1 MSPEVGA
8 VLAEERA
15 ARGLTLEQAAA
26 ATRIR
31 AHHLEAL
38 EAGRLDDL
46 PGPVYGRGYLRAY
59 AAYLGLDGEALLGRL
74 EPRPA
79 ALRSGLSI
87 GGVAPSP
94 PYAFPGLALTGPVVA
109 AAGLLL
115 LAALFGL
122 YAFRQFDSLRAAA
135 PPPARAAA
143 APPIASPP
151 RLAEAAPTPP
161 PAPVAQY
168 TAVVVHT
175 TDTVWLYVE
184 VDGQPFYGASGR
196 FFQAGGEAIFIGH
209 KVKLTSGKASATL
222 VAVDGKDVGALG
234 AGVVTR
240 EFAAQN

>member
-1 MSPEVGA
+1 VTLGGLLVEA
-8 VLAEERA
+8 RR
-15 ARGLTLEQAAA
+15 ARGVTLEQAAA
-26 ATRIR
+26 STRIR

-38 EAGRLDDL
+38 EAGRLEDL
-46 PGPVYGRGYLRAY
+46 PGPVYDRGYLRSY

-74 EPRPA
+74 EPRPPVP
-79 ALRSGLSI
+79 RSGLSI

-115 LAALFGL
+115 LAALLGL
-122 YAFRQFDSLRAAA
+122 YAFRQIDSVRAAMPA
-135 PPPARAAA
+135 PAHPVA
-143 APPIASPP
+143 APPIASLP
-151 RLAEAAPTPP
+151 RLAEAAPTPAP
-161 PAPVAQY
+161 TPVAQY

-209 KVKLTSGKASATL
+209 RVKLTSGKASATL
-222 VAVDGKDVGALG
+222 VTVDGKDAGPLG